1 MLKKGSS
8 SDRMTSS
15 GKTYSTF
22 VDNVTPTPHSNA
34 NFIDENSTSTMS
46 RKSSTVSL
54 QQQQRPLPTTSS
66 MTSFNQKTL
75 PVTSSTSS
83 FQRHYTKPPVIP
95 TTTSPLHH
103 RENFVAG
110 TGSYSRSR
118 DVSKMTIRFERIKY
132 FVQFVIAVSFLK
144 HLLLKAC
151 WVPPNSS

>member
-34 NFIDENSTSTMS
+34 NFIDENSASTMS

-110 TGSYSRSR
+110 TGSYSSQCVTRG
-118 DVSKMTIRFERIKY
+118 KGNKY
-132 FVQFVIAVSFLK
+132 SPFFIFVFKIDE
-144 HLLLKAC
+144 LLLL
-151 WVPPNSS
+151 NSI